1 MKDKLKH
8 ISSYT
13 ELSLKSN
20 HPFIFNEGKLI
31 ESNAN
36 NDLEKDQK
44 EDLEKLNQLLLRLK
58 KITDSPE

>member
-13 ELSLKSN
+13 ELSFKSN
-20 HPFIFNEGKLI
+20 HPFILNEGKLI

-58 KITDSPE
+58 KLSDSPE